1 MNEKAT
7 DLERLRRLRAE
18 YDRVMGALPFTSPAH
33 QEDYRRISDEFSEAA
48 FAALGPEGC
57 VTKELER
64 FQEQYAGM
72 RDLAAREQ
80 VGCKQFMAERD
91 ALKSESALLHQR
103 CDKLEAQNKAMLL
116 HTTDAQKENAALLAR
131 NVKRSAAAKYVVRW
145 HYQHAEEGAHF
156 DLQELRAVLNEIPP
170 EPSWGPSWDPA

>member
-1 MNEKAT
+1 MT
-7 DLERLRRLRAE
+7 DLETLRKLRNTGNCGTKFLDDDGE
-18 YDRVMGALPFTSPAH
+18 
-33 QEDYRRISDEFSEAA
+33 RISREQTKFLKAA
-48 FAALGPEGC
+48 HTALGPEGC

-91 ALKSESALLHQR
+91 ALKSECALLHQR
-103 CDKLEAQNKAMLL
+103 CEKLEAENKSMLL

-131 NVKRSAAAKYVVRW
+131 LVKLSAAA
-145 HYQHAEEGAHF
+145 QGALRF
-156 DLQELRAVLNEIPP
+156 VERISTPDNEYDLPELRAVLDEIPP
-170 EPSWGPSWDPA
+170 KPSWDPA

>member
-18 YDRVMGALPFTSPAH
+18 YDRAMGALPFTSPAH

-64 FQEQYAGM
+64 LQEQYAGM
-72 RDLAAREQ
+72 RDL
-80 VGCKQFMAERD
+80 AERD

-103 CDKLEAQNKAMLL
+103 CEKLEAENKAMLL

-131 NVKRSAAAKYVVRW
+131 NVKLSAAAKYVVRW

-170 EPSWGPSWDPA
+170 KPSWDPA